1 MFMGYGVIDVAKAG
15 YERITQLDII
25 ANNLANASTPGFKV
39 ENFYPG
45 APDNPAAAQGPVP
58 AVSRAV
64 VDFSQGMFK
73 ETGNALDLAIEGEG
87 FFTVQTR
94 TGTQYT
100 RKGSFILNK
109 NNQIVTSSGDLVMG
123 GKGPVALP
131 GKNFYVDGAGNVMVG
146 GAAADRL
153 AIVRFKNPRALLRT
167 RDGMFRDEG
176 GAGVEK
182 IARPSVKSQVVEM
195 SNVNVFKEMVGMIDV
210 QRSFESYQKII
221 QTIADMD
228 KISVSRIGRLA

>member
-1 MFMGYGVIDVAKAG
+1 MGYGVIDVAKAG
-15 YERITQLDII
+15 SERMTQLDVI
-25 ANNLANASTPGFKV
+25 ANNLANASTPGFKM

-45 APDNPAAAQGPVP
+45 ATDKPTAAQGPVQ
-58 AVSRAV
+58 AVSRAM

-87 FFTVQTR
+87 FFTIQTKA
-94 TGTQYT
+94 GTQYT

-109 NNQIVTSSGDLVMG
+109 NNQLVTQSGDFVMG
-123 GKGPVALP
+123 GKGPVALS
-131 GKNFYVDGAGNVMVG
+131 GKNVDVDGAGNVMVD
-146 GAAADRL
+146 GAATDRL
-153 AIVRFKNPRALLRT
+153 AIVRFKNPQALLRT
-167 RDGMFRDEG
+167 KDGMFRDEG

-182 IARPSVKSQVVEM
+182 VAAPSVKSRAVEM

>member
-1 MFMGYGVIDVAKAG
+1 MGYGVIDVAKAG
-15 YERITQLDII
+15 YQRITQLDVI
-25 ANNLANASTPGFKV
+25 ANNLANASSPGFKA

-45 APDNPAAAQGPVP
+45 APDNPTAAQGPIP
-58 AVSRAV
+58 AVSRAM

-73 ETGNALDLAIEGEG
+73 ETGSALDLAIEGEG
-87 FFTVQTR
+87 FFTVQTQ
-94 TGTQYT
+94 TGMQYT

-109 NNQIVTSSGDLVMG
+109 DNQIVTTGGDFVMG
-123 GKGPVALP
+123 ARGPVALP
-131 GKNFYVDGAGNVMVG
+131 GKNFYVDGAGNVMVN
-146 GAAADRL
+146 GAVADRL
-153 AIVRFKNPRALLRT
+153 DIVRFKNPQALLRS
-167 RDGMFRDEG
+167 RDGMFMDQG

-182 IARPSVKSQVVEM
+182 IARPSVKSRVVEM
-195 SNVNVFKEMVGMIDV
+195 SNVNVFREMVGMIDV